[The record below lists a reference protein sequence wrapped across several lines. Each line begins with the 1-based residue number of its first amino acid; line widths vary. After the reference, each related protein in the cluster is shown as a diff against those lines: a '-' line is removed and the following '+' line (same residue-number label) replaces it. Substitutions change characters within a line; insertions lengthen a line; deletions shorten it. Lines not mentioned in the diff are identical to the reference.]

1 MTVLATTMTASP
13 SSSLAKAILIESD
26 TDVNM
31 CYQCGKCAAGCPVAY
46 AMDYTPTQLIHAARL
61 GMDDLVLQSK
71 TMWLC
76 AACETCT
83 TRCPQDVDIAKVMDA
98 AKIIAI
104 RRGVAPAVGSVRSF
118 HKAALDNIRSFGR
131 MWELGLVVALKLRTK
146 DYFKDMDLGKQMLR
160 KGKLKILPTFTGSL
174 RVKRLFSR
182 VKKIEKKEMSVHS

>member
-1 MTVLATTMTASP
+1 MTVLQTTMTATP
-13 SSSLAKAILIESD
+13 SSNLAKAILLESD

-61 GMDDLVLQSK
+61 GMDDLVLNSK
-71 TMWLC
+71 SMWLC

-104 RRGVAPAVGSVRSF
+104 QRGIAPAVGSVRSF
-118 HKAALDNIRSFGR
+118 HKAAISNIKSFGR
-131 MWELGLVVALKLRTK
+131 MWELGLVVSLKLRTK
-146 DYFKDMDLGKQMLR
+146 EYFKDVELGKQMFR
-160 KGKLKILPTFTGSL
+160 KGKLKILPTFTGSW

-182 VKKIEKKEMSVHS
+182 VKKIEQQEKSVHS